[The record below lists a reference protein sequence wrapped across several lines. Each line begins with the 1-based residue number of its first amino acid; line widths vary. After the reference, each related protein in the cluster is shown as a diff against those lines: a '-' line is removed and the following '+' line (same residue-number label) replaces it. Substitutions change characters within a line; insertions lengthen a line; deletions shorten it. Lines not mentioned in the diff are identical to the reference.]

1 VNASIDLNAD
11 CGEGYGRW
19 SLGDDA
25 ALIPLV
31 TSANLACGVH
41 AGDPDILLASVRL
54 CAAHGVAVGAQPS
67 LPDRQGFG
75 RREMR
80 LSPAEVYALVVYQI
94 GAVLG
99 CCRAVG
105 VALRHVKPHGAL
117 YTMAARDPVL
127 AQAIAGAVRDVD
139 AALVLYGLAGSEL
152 TRAGADA
159 GLAVAHEAFVD
170 RRYRPDGSL
179 RPRSL
184 ADALIDDAGLAI
196 GQALAI
202 VERGRVIADDGTQVA
217 VRADTLCL
225 HGDGADA
232 PAFARQLRAALAGRG
247 IAVAAPVAATLR

>member
-1 VNASIDLNAD
+1 MNASIDLNAD

-25 ALIPLV
+25 VLIPQV
-31 TSANLACGVH
+31 SSANLACGIH

-75 RREMR
+75 RREMQ
-80 LSPAEVYALVVYQI
+80 LSPAEVHALVVYQI

-127 AQAIAGAVRDVD
+127 AQAVARAVRDVD
-139 AALVLYGLAGSEL
+139 ADLVLYGLAGSEL
-152 TRAGADA
+152 TRAGTDA

-170 RRYRPDGSL
+170 RRYRADGSL

-184 ADALIDDAGLAI
+184 DGALIADADAAI
-196 GQALAI
+196 AQALAI
-202 VERGRVIADDGTQVA
+202 VEQGQAVADDGTTVA
-217 VRADTLCL
+217 IRADTLCL

-232 PAFARQLRAALAGRG
+232 AGFARRLRAALAGRG
-247 IAVAAPVAATLR
+247 IAVAAPVAAALR

>member
-1 VNASIDLNAD
+1 MSASIDLNAD

-19 SLGDDA
+19 SLGDDG
-25 ALIPLV
+25 ALIPQV

-75 RREMR
+75 RREMQ
-80 LSPAEVYALVVYQI
+80 LTPPEAHALVVYQI

-105 VALRHVKPHGAL
+105 VALHHVKPHGAL
-117 YTMAARDPVL
+117 YTMAARDPAL
-127 AQAIAGAVRDVD
+127 AGAIARAVYDVD
-139 AALVLYGLAGSEL
+139 ADLILYGLAGSEL
-152 TRAGADA
+152 TRAGAAA

-170 RRYRPDGSL
+170 RRYRADGTL
-179 RPRSL
+179 RPRGL
-184 ADALIDDAGLAI
+184 DGALIDDAQVAI
-196 GQALAI
+196 DQALAI
-202 VERGRVIADDGTQVA
+202 VGHGQATADDGTAVA
-217 VRADTLCL
+217 IRADTLCL

-232 PAFARQLRAALAGRG
+232 PAFARRLRAALAERG
-247 IAVAAPVAATLR
+247 IAVAAPVAARLR

>member
-1 VNASIDLNAD
+1 MSASIDLNAD

-31 TSANLACGVH
+31 SSANLACGVH

-75 RREMR
+75 RREMQ
-80 LSPAEVYALVVYQI
+80 LSPSEAHALVVYQI

-105 VALRHVKPHGAL
+105 VELRHVKPHGAL

-127 AQAIAGAVRDVD
+127 ARAIARAVRDVD
-139 AALVLYGLAGSEL
+139 PALLLYGLAGSEL
-152 TRAGADA
+152 TRAGVEA
-159 GLAVAHEAFVD
+159 GLAVANEAFVD
-170 RRYRPDGSL
+170 RRYRADGSL

-184 ADALIDDAGLAI
+184 DGALIDDAEVAI

-202 VERGRVIADDGTQVA
+202 VERGQVVADDGSTVA

-225 HGDGADA
+225 HGDGVDA
-232 PAFARQLRAALAGRG
+232 PAFARRLRAALADRG
-247 IAVAAPVAATLR
+247 IAVAAPVSATLR